1 MPKPRRYLSDSP
13 KSWTC
18 RKPSCTNVQQTT
30 LFVVQ
35 QTTLLQTTYCCSHF
49 FFPVRAAVGCSPV
62 MHLRL
67 SVPAVPACVTS
78 DVFRVMYAT
87 VRASCVLLLTLLLL
101 IVFESTRTSIMGE
114 LCLLCFNFNWRSH
127 VAVTRCYNVFAR
139 VGGIKRGNDAFLSS
153 CQRVLGHC
161 KWLRTTS

>member
-1 MPKPRRYLSDSP
+1 MDVPETELHECAADDAVR
-13 KSWTC
+13 
-18 RKPSCTNVQQTT
+18 
-30 LFVVQ
+30 
-35 QTTLLQTTYCCSHF
+35 
-49 FFPVRAAVGCSPV
+49 RAADDVAADDVLLFAFLFPSPRCGARCSPV

-67 SVPAVPACVTS
+67 SVPAVPACVTT